1 MTTKGRK
8 LQWKT
13 VRKRGTFRHR
23 ARGKEHGAR
32 SMGLYSPL
40 CVGMGGLIGHK
51 AHYQNINNV
60 VHCI

>member
-32 SMGLYSPL
+32 STGQGAWGKEHGAL
-40 CVGMGGLIGHK
+40 
-51 AHYQNINNV
+51 
-60 VHCI
+60 